1 MPNGK
6 VLYLLAFK
14 ELAGAS
20 GLLQNDVSVQPLLP
34 GGQLGASSPSIAG
47 EPNKKRAPVM
57 APVFL
62 ANEWLAALLS
72 LAAQPDALLAA
83 R

>member
-34 GGQLGASSPSIAG
+34 GGQLEASSPSIAG
-47 EPNKKRAPVM
+47 EPNEKRAPAT

-62 ANEWLAALLS
+62 ANGWPPCS
-72 LAAQPDALLAA
+72 

>member
-34 GGQLGASSPSIAG
+34 GGQLEASSPSIAG
-47 EPNKKRAPVM
+47 EPNKKTGACHGARFPGQ
-57 APVFL
+57 
-62 ANEWLAALLS
+62 WLAALLS